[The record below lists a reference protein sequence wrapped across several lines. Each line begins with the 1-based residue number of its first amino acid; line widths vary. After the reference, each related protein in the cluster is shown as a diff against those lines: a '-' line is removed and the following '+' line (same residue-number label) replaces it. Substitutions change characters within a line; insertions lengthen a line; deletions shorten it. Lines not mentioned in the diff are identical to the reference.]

1 MSGVF
6 DFDEETQII
15 LNNFLFDVGSTDWK
29 SWINLSTKEEYEE
42 YILKNSGF
50 SSFSE
55 VLQQKNLDSKAFSID
70 INTFI
75 KDYDSSD
82 AIVLCHTSG
91 TTNSDITALKWFH
104 MSKDIVSRYW
114 APGMQAIF
122 ESSGLTSKKSAV
134 IFVPS
139 RTNLDGIKDLDDRQ
153 YLSLYSSEFSQRT
166 MLSIIKPK
174 SYLLY
179 EYKKSKDLD
188 TISKILSMD
197 DISVISAPAITI
209 LGWSDIEKLQ
219 KGLTK
224 SIDEL
229 KTKTNSNQ
237 NVLIN
242 LIKQEGIKKASKL
255 IQEKLSEKLSGAI
268 IIFSTSSLSEQDW
281 TLIRKFMRWKK
292 AEEKFTNLY
301 VASEVGPIASSL
313 GDFDV
318 SRTNSMYL
326 FPLTLD
332 VLEYKGKKD
341 LISRTENSIG
351 KLLVSR
357 FNNEEI
363 LTNIDLGDIIKIK
376 TQNGLPQIEGT
387 ILRAKFEL
395 KYPIMISNKIALP
408 NRYTIYAG
416 EHFIFDHF
424 EIYNPRHLLNCLNLN
439 CSSNFDC
446 LLLTET
452 NRSIFKLILSKN
464 IDAECA
470 DLEQIKKTILDCSQL
485 KSLKTAIIN
494 DQIKIELISDKTIDF
509 LAARSDMLEYVRN
522 GKMPKGIL
530 KKWPLYVL
538 LQNE

>member
-1 MSGVF
+1 MSNVF
-6 DFDEETQII
+6 DFDKETQFV
-15 LNNFLFDVGSTDWK
+15 LNNFLLNVTSTDWK
-29 SWINLSTKEEYEE
+29 SWIKLSTREEYEE
-42 YILKNSGF
+42 YLIKNSGF

-55 VLQQKNLDSKAFSID
+55 VLEQKNLASKAFSVD

-91 TTNSDITALKWFH
+91 TTNSNITALKWFH
-104 MSKDIVSRYW
+104 MSKNIVSRYW

-134 IFVPS
+134 VFVPS
-139 RTNLDGIKDLDDRQ
+139 RTNLDGIKDLDDKQ
-153 YLSLYSSEFSQRT
+153 YLALYSSEFSQRT

-188 TISKILSMD
+188 IISKILSME

-209 LGWSDIEKLQ
+209 LGWADIEKFQ
-219 KGLTK
+219 KGLSK
-224 SIDEL
+224 SLERI
-229 KTKTNSNQ
+229 KVKSNNIQNS
-237 NVLIN
+237 LIN
-242 LIKQEGIKKASKL
+242 LIEQEGIKKGSKL
-255 IQEKLSEKLSGAI
+255 IQEKLSDKLSGAT
-268 IIFSTSSLSEQDW
+268 IIFSTSSLSERDW

-292 AEEKFTNLY
+292 AKEMFTNLY

-313 GDFDV
+313 GNFNV
-318 SRTNSMYL
+318 SRINSMYL

-341 LISRTENSIG
+341 LISRTKDSIG

-363 LTNIDLGDIIKIK
+363 LTNIDLGDVIKVK

-395 KYPIMISNKIALP
+395 KYPIMISNKISLP
-408 NRYTIYAG
+408 NRYAIYAG

-424 EIYNPRHLLNCLNLN
+424 EIYNPRDLLNCLNSN

-446 LLLTET
+446 FLLTKT
-452 NRSIFKLILSKN
+452 DNSIFKLILPKN
-464 IDAECA
+464 TDAECA
-470 DLEQIKKTILDCSQL
+470 DLEHIKKIILDCSQL
-485 KSLKTAIIN
+485 KRFNAAINN
-494 DQIKIELISDKTIDF
+494 DQIEIELINDNPINF
-509 LAARSDMLEYVRN
+509 LSTRSDMLEYVRN
-522 GKMPKGIL
+522 GKIPKGIL

-538 LQNE
+538 LQN